1 MARSAAVTRSSAVVQ
16 VVTLS
21 ALAGLAGGGCGGTS
35 QTAIVIAPPPPPST
49 VGVLVGN
56 LCEGQACTCRDPAT
70 RPG

>member
-1 MARSAAVTRSSAVVQ
+1 MSRSSVATSLSSPASLGPALVV
-16 VVTLS
+16 

-56 LCEGQACTCRDPAT
+56 LCEGQAC
-70 RPG
+70 